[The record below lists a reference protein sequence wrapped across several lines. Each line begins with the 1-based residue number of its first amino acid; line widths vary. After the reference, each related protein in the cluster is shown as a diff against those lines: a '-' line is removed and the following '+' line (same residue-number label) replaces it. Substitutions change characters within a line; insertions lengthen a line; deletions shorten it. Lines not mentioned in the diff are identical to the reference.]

1 MTSKYGSTMLK
12 YFTENDWSALSV
24 WFGLIVTI
32 ITTHISIALAKN
44 KPINWL
50 LVFTGFF
57 VCVAIFIYYG
67 KLAQSRIVTP
77 VVAPA
82 MTEGLS
88 ETPTTPTA
96 PVFTLLGN
104 WAGDIIEG
112 SDKYF
117 VRASFEFPSSE
128 YKELGCETQLCSI
141 IKISPENDKGLAIT
155 TLGNVE
161 VSENHISIKDIR
173 SLELADKENGFWC
186 FANYGLSV
194 SETGNNLE
202 GGYENTYE
210 VSTQQ
215 PCTGTGVINLSRIQ
229 P

>member
-1 MTSKYGSTMLK
+1 MFK
-12 YFTENDWSALSV
+12 YFTVNDWAALGFWSS
-24 WFGLIVTI
+24 LI
-32 ITTHISIALAKN
+32 ITVMTTYINVALAKN

-67 KLAQSRIVTP
+67 KIEQSRKVMP
-77 VVAPA
+77 VVVPA
-82 MTEGLS
+82 KTEGLS
-88 ETPTTPTA
+88 ETSTTPTA

-112 SDKYF
+112 SDKYY
-117 VRASFEFPSSE
+117 VRASFESPSSQ
-128 YKELGCETQLCSI
+128 YQELGCETQICSI
-141 IKISPENDKGLAIT
+141 ITISPENDRGLTIT

-161 VSENHISIKDIR
+161 VSENHISIKDVGK
-173 SLELADKENGFWC
+173 LAMKDKDNGFWC

-194 SETGNNLE
+194 SESGNNLE

-210 VSTQQ
+210 VSTKQ
-215 PCTGTGVINLSRIQ
+215 PCKGTGVINLSRIQ